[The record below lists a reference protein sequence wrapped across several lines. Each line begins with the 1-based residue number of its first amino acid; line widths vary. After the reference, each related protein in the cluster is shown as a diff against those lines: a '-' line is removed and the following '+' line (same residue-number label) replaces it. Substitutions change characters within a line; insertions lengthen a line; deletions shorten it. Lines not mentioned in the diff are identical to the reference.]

1 MLGVNISKNKVT
13 PNDEARMDYLAC
25 MRAAWGVADYIAI
38 NFSCPNVPNLCNL
51 AKAAPAAD
59 LLACLKSEQ
68 ANLTNDTGRY
78 VPIVMK
84 VSPDMDEAQINE
96 LAQVFMDS
104 QLDGLICSNTTTSRK
119 GVENHPAAAQSGG
132 LSGAPLY
139 DRANETLEA
148 FAKAFKGSIPIIG
161 VGGIMSG
168 EDAVK
173 KIRAGASLVQLYSGF
188 IYNGPKLICDCA
200 KAIRDMK

>member
-1 MLGVNISKNKVT
+1 
-13 PNDEARMDYLAC
+13 
-25 MRAAWGVADYIAI
+25 
-38 NFSCPNVPNLCNL
+38 
-51 AKAAPAAD
+51 
-59 LLACLKSEQ
+59 
-68 ANLTNDTGRY
+68 
-78 VPIVMK
+78 MK

-104 QLDGLICSNTTTSRK
+104 QLDGLICSNTTTTRK
-119 GVENHPAAAQSGG
+119 GVENHPAASQSGG